1 MRANRLLS
9 FRPILTSDKALSKVE
24 KRELGT
30 QHFHRGQLF
39 FLNYKGLKRSD
50 ISVVKTTSSL

>member
-1 MRANRLLS
+1 MHVNRLLS

-24 KRELGT
+24 ERESGT
-30 QHFHRGQLF
+30 QLFHREQLF

-50 ISVVKTTSSL
+50 VSVVKTTSSL